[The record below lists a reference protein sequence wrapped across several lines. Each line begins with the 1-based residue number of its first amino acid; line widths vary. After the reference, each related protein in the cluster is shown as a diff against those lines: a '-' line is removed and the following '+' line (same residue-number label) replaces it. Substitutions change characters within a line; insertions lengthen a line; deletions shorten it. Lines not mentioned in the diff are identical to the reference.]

1 MKLSKSTLIAAL
13 ALTATSTNALV
24 VQNPFSNIQQALKL
38 DLSYDKL
45 TSKLTDTF
53 EQGKAN
59 IISTIAKVMNEP
71 LDGLTPEIKNIWL
84 EMLMKFPNSI
94 TELNFKAP
102 PKRVK
107 LLLNNLISMLL
118 MPKSQTTS

>member
-1 MKLSKSTLIAAL
+1 MKLSKSTLIATL

-94 TELNFKAP
+94 TELNFKAS

-107 LLLNNLISMLL
+107 LLLNNLISMSL
-118 MPKSQTTS
+118 MPKFQTTS

>member
-102 PKRVK
+102 PKR
-107 LLLNNLISMLL
+107 
-118 MPKSQTTS
+118 

>member
-1 MKLSKSTLIAAL
+1 M
-13 ALTATSTNALV
+13 
-24 VQNPFSNIQQALKL
+24 

-102 PKRVK
+102 KGKITTQQFDFHVTDAQVPNHKLRIKSTPKDLGIDTVK
-107 LLLNNLISMLL
+107 QYSGYLDVVDEDKHFFLLFL
-118 MPKSQTTS
+118 

>member
-1 MKLSKSTLIAAL
+1 MKLSKSTLIATL

-107 LLLNNLISMLL
+107 LLLNNLISMSL
-118 MPKSQTTS
+118 MPKFQTTS